1 MPLLKFRC
9 GVCSNVFDELISSSR
24 LDNMNSVKCPDCGG
38 KTERAYE
45 GRCLFG
51 MSGSDAGRGGSCGG
65 NCSGC
70 SGCGGGGLD
79 G

>member
-9 GVCSNVFDELISSSR
+9 GDCGAVFDELVGASR
-24 LDNMNSVKCPDCGG
+24 LGRLDEVRCPGCGG
-38 KTERAYE
+38 VTERAYE

-51 MSGSDAGRGGSCGG
+51 MAGSDAGRGGCGG
-65 NCSGC
+65 DCGGC
-70 SGCGGGGLD
+70 AGCGGGRD